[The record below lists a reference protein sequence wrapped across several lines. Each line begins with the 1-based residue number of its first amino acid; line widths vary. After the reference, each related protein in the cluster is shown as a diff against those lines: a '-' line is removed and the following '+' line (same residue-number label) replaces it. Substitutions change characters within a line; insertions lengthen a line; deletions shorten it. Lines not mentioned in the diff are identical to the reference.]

1 MLKEVQLLKN
11 GGYGSRYSSSSLRI
25 ALQSFSKTATH
36 TEVLLCRLETLKS
49 YNVNNR
55 NVYYIDP
62 SRLGIYHYSP
72 SSLSSQLKPVVNWIK
87 NNMSEFWCK
96 IAGNTTSLILS
107 NTTSLTL
114 LNYYIN
120 LQVDALT
127 TSTTIRVYAILD
139 LRGETVILILII
151 ANHLP
156 VVKVSSLLS
165 ECSKT

>member
-1 MLKEVQLLKN
+1 MQNCGK
-11 GGYGSRYSSSSLRI
+11 I
-25 ALQSFSKTATH
+25 AAN
-36 TEVLLCRLETLKS
+36 C
-49 YNVNNR
+49 
-55 NVYYIDP
+55 
-62 SRLGIYHYSP
+62 G
-72 SSLSSQLKPVVNWIK
+72 
-87 NNMSEFWCK
+87 K

-107 NTTSLTL
+107 STTSLTL

>member
-1 MLKEVQLLKN
+1 M
-11 GGYGSRYSSSSLRI
+11 YSI
-25 ALQSFSKTATH
+25 
-36 TEVLLCRLETLKS
+36 
-49 YNVNNR
+49 
-55 NVYYIDP
+55 
-62 SRLGIYHYSP
+62 GIYHYSP

-96 IAGNTTSLILS
+96 IAGNTTSY
-107 NTTSLTL
+107 TTSLTL

-127 TSTTIRVYAILD
+127 TLTTIRVYAILD

-156 VVKVSSLLS
+156 VVKVSALLS
-165 ECSKT
+165 VF